1 MKVVVLGGG
10 STGEHFVG
18 ALRRFDDE
26 AQITIVESRLVGG
39 ECSYFACM
47 PTKTMLRATELG
59 SSLDRAPGLH
69 GERPEPDG
77 VWSWRDW
84 MTNDWDD
91 AGQLHY
97 LEEWRCRL
105 VRGEGRVARP
115 GVVEV
120 DGQELAYDRL
130 VLATGSRPAIPPIDG
145 LDSVDYWTNREATRT
160 HKVPQ
165 SLAVMGGG
173 PVGTELAQFFSR
185 MGSRVTVVER
195 GERLLGRFHPD
206 AGELLAE
213 LFREEGIGVR
223 IGVGI
228 ERAERWAGSVA
239 GEAGDARR
247 KTAAPPAPPGIRLH
261 LSDGSTLE
269 TERLLIATGRRPNVE
284 RLGLDELGVKIS
296 GRGVEVDE
304 RLRAADDVWAIG
316 DVTGIAQFTHV
327 GKYQA
332 RVAAADMTRRRAK
345 ADYRA
350 IPAGIFTDPEVAAVG
365 RSDGED
371 LVSTRI
377 ELGKLP
383 RLSTY
388 EKPARDGFVRVFADP
403 RQGVLVGA
411 VCVGPQ
417 AAEWLGQFTLAIR
430 AAVPIETLLD
440 TIQPYP
446 TFSEGVF
453 YALQELQGQLS

>member
-1 MKVVVLGGG
+1 VKVVVLGGG

-18 ALRRFDDE
+18 ALRRYDDGAE
-26 AQITIVESRLVGG
+26 ITLVESRLVGG

-47 PTKTMLRATELG
+47 PTKTMLRTTELG
-59 SSLDRAPGLH
+59 ASLERAPGLH
-69 GERPEPDG
+69 GQRPEPDG

-84 MTNDWDD
+84 MTSDWDD

-97 LEEWRCRL
+97 LRDWNCRL

-120 DGQELAYDRL
+120 DGQELEYDRL
-130 VLATGSRPAIPPIDG
+130 VLATGSRPAIPPIEG
-145 LDSVDYWTNREATRT
+145 LDSIEYWTNREATRT

-173 PVGTELAQFFSR
+173 PVGAELAQFFSR
-185 MGSRVTVVER
+185 MGSQVTLVER
-195 GERLLGRFHPD
+195 GEHLLGRVHPD
-206 AGELLAE
+206 AGDLLAE
-213 LFREEGIGVR
+213 LFREEGIDVR

-228 ERAERWAGSVA
+228 ERAE
-239 GEAGDARR
+239 
-247 KTAAPPAPPGIRLH
+247 PGIRLR

-269 TERLLIATGRRPNVE
+269 AERLLIATGRRPNVE
-284 RLGLDELGVKIS
+284 RLGLDELGVKVS
-296 GRGVEVDE
+296 PRGVEVDE

-316 DVTGIAQFTHV
+316 DVTGVAQFTHV

-332 RVAAADMTRRRAK
+332 RVAAADMARRRAK

-350 IPAGIFTDPEVAAVG
+350 IPAGIFTDPEVATVG
-365 RSDGED
+365 RTDGDD
-371 LVSTRI
+371 LVGARV
-377 ELGKLP
+377 ELGSLP
-383 RLSTY
+383 RLTTY
-388 EKPARDGFVRVFADP
+388 ERPKRDGFVRVFADP

-430 AAVPIETLLD
+430 AAVPVETLLD

-453 YALQELQGQLS
+453 YALQELQGALS

>member
-1 MKVVVLGGG
+1 VKVVVLGGG

-26 AQITIVESRLVGG
+26 AEITLVESRLVGG

-59 SSLDRAPGLH
+59 ASLDRAPGLQ

-84 MTNDWDD
+84 ITSDWDD

-97 LEEWRCRL
+97 LQDWNCRL
-105 VRGEGRVARP
+105 VRGEGRVVRP

-120 DGQELAYDRL
+120 DEQELQYDRL
-130 VLATGSRPAIPPIDG
+130 VLATGSRPAIPPVEG
-145 LDSVDYWTNREATRT
+145 LDTVEYWTNREATRT
-160 HKVPQ
+160 HKVPR
-165 SLAVMGGG
+165 SLVVMGGG
-173 PVGTELAQFFSR
+173 PVGAELAQFFSR
-185 MGSRVTVVER
+185 MGSQVTIIER
-195 GERLLGRFHPD
+195 GDHLLGRVHSD
-206 AGELLAE
+206 AGALLAE
-213 LFREEGIGVR
+213 LFGEEDIAVRVGVGVEKVEPGVR
-223 IGVGI
+223 L
-228 ERAERWAGSVA
+228 
-239 GEAGDARR
+239 
-247 KTAAPPAPPGIRLH
+247 T

-269 TERLLIATGRRPNVE
+269 AERLLVATGRRPNVE
-284 RLGLDELGVKIS
+284 RLGLDELGVEIS

-304 RLRAADDVWAIG
+304 RLRAAENVWAIG

-332 RVAAADMTRRRAK
+332 RVAAADMAKRRAK

-350 IPAGIFTDPEVAAVG
+350 IPAGVFTDPEVGTVG
-365 RSDGED
+365 RTDGD
-371 LVSTRI
+371 GLVSARVP
-377 ELGKLP
+377 LSALP
-383 RLSTY
+383 RLVTY
-388 EKPARDGFVRVFADP
+388 ERPKREGFVRVFADP
-403 RQGVLVGA
+403 RQRVLVGA

-430 AAVPIETLLD
+430 AEVPVETLLD

-453 YALQELQGQLS
+453 YALQELAGALAA

>member
-1 MKVVVLGGG
+1 VKVVVLGGG

-26 AQITIVESRLVGG
+26 AQITLVESRLVGG

-47 PTKTMLRATELG
+47 PTKTMLRTTELG
-59 SSLDRAPGLH
+59 ASLDRAPGLH
-69 GERPEPDG
+69 GQRPEPAG

-84 MTNDWDD
+84 MTSDWDD
-91 AGQLHY
+91 SGQLHY
-97 LEEWRCRL
+97 LEDWNCRL
-105 VRGEGRVARP
+105 VRGEGLVARP

-120 DGQELAYDRL
+120 DGQELPYDRL

-145 LDSVDYWTNREATRT
+145 LDSVEYWTNREATRT
-160 HKVPQ
+160 HRIPR

-173 PVGTELAQFFSR
+173 PVGAELAQFFSR
-185 MGSRVTVVER
+185 MGSQVTLVER
-195 GERLLGRFHPD
+195 GEKLLGRVHSD
-206 AGELLAE
+206 AGELLEE
-213 LFREEGIGVR
+213 LFREEGIDVR
-223 IGVGI
+223 VGVGI
-228 ERAERWAGSVA
+228 ERAE
-239 GEAGDARR
+239 
-247 KTAAPPAPPGIRLH
+247 PGVLLH

-284 RLGLDELGVKIS
+284 RLGLDHLGLQIS
-296 GRGVEVDE
+296 GRGIEVDE
-304 RLRAADDVWAIG
+304 RLRAAEHVWAIG
-316 DVTGIAQFTHV
+316 DVTGVAQFTHV

-332 RVAAADMTRRRAK
+332 RVAAADMANRRAK

-350 IPAGIFTDPEVAAVG
+350 IPAGIFTDPEVATVG
-365 RSDGED
+365 RTDGDD
-371 LVSTRI
+371 LVSARI
-377 ELGKLP
+377 ELGSLP
-383 RLSTY
+383 RLTTY
-388 EKPARDGFVRVFADP
+388 EKPKRDGFVRVFADP
-403 RQGVLVGA
+403 RQRVLVGA

-430 AAVPIETLLD
+430 AAVPVETIVD

-453 YALQELQGQLS
+453 FALQELQGRLS

>member
-1 MKVVVLGGG
+1 VKVVVLGGG

-26 AQITIVESRLVGG
+26 AQITLVESRLVGG

-47 PTKTMLRATELG
+47 PTKTMLRTTELG
-59 SSLDRAPGLH
+59 ASLERAPGLH
-69 GERPEPDG
+69 GERPDPEG

-84 MTNDWDD
+84 MTSDWDD
-91 AGQLHY
+91 YGQLHY
-97 LEEWRCRL
+97 LDEWNCRL
-105 VRGEGRVARP
+105 VRGEARVARP

-120 DGQELAYDRL
+120 DGQELTYDRL

-145 LDSVDYWTNREATRT
+145 LDSVEYWTNREATRT

-165 SLAVMGGG
+165 SLVVMGGG
-173 PVGTELAQFFSR
+173 PVGAELAQFFSR
-185 MGSRVTVVER
+185 MGSQVTIVER
-195 GERLLGRFHPD
+195 GDHLLGRVHPD

-213 LFREEGIGVR
+213 LFREEGIDVR
-223 IGVGI
+223 VGVGI
-228 ERAERWAGSVA
+228 ERAE
-239 GEAGDARR
+239 
-247 KTAAPPAPPGIRLH
+247 PNIRLH
-261 LSDGSTLE
+261 LSDGSALE

-284 RLGLDELGVKIS
+284 RLGLDELGLEIS
-296 GRGVEVDE
+296 GRGIEVDE
-304 RLRAADDVWAIG
+304 RLRAAENVWAIG
-316 DVTGIAQFTHV
+316 DVTGVAQFTHV

-332 RVAAADMTRRRAK
+332 RIAAADMGNRHAK

-350 IPAGIFTDPEVAAVG
+350 IPAGIFTDPEVATVG
-365 RSDGED
+365 RTDGD
-371 LVSTRI
+371 GLVSVRVP
-377 ELGKLP
+377 LRSLP

-388 EKPARDGFVRVFADP
+388 ERPKRDGFVRVLADP
-403 RQGVLVGA
+403 RRRVLVGA

-430 AAVPIETLLD
+430 AEVPVDTLLD

-453 YALQELQGQLS
+453 YALQELQGELS

>member
-1 MKVVVLGGG
+1 VKVVVLGGG

-18 ALRRFDDE
+18 ALRRFDGD
-26 AQITIVESRLVGG
+26 AQITLVESRLVGG

-47 PTKTMLRATELG
+47 PTKTMLRTTELAA
-59 SSLDRAPGLH
+59 SLERAPGLQ
-69 GERPEPDG
+69 GERPDPDG

-84 MTNDWDD
+84 MTSDWDD

-97 LEEWRCRL
+97 LEEWNCRL
-105 VRGEGRVARP
+105 VRGEGRVVRP

-120 DGQELAYDRL
+120 DGQELTYDRL

-145 LDSVDYWTNREATRT
+145 LDSVEYWTNREATRT
-160 HKVPQ
+160 HRVPR
-165 SLAVMGGG
+165 SLVVMGGG
-173 PVGTELAQFFSR
+173 PVGVELAQFFSR
-185 MGSRVTVVER
+185 MGSQVTIVER
-195 GERLLGRFHPD
+195 GDHLLGRVHPD

-213 LFREEGIGVR
+213 LFEEEGIDVR
-223 IGVGI
+223 VGVGI
-228 ERAERWAGSVA
+228 EQAE
-239 GEAGDARR
+239 
-247 KTAAPPAPPGIRLH
+247 PGIRLR

-269 TERLLIATGRRPNVE
+269 AERLLTAVGRRPNVE
-284 RLGLDELGVKIS
+284 RLGLEDLGIKTS
-296 GRGVEVDE
+296 PRGIEVDE

-316 DVTGIAQFTHV
+316 DVTGVAQFTHV

-332 RVAAADMTRRRAK
+332 RVAAADMANRRAK

-350 IPAGIFTDPEVAAVG
+350 IPAGIFTDPEVATVG
-365 RSDGED
+365 RTDGD
-371 LVSTRI
+371 GLVSARVP
-377 ELGKLP
+377 LGSLP
-383 RLSTY
+383 RLATY
-388 EKPARDGFVRVFADP
+388 ERPKRDGFVRVFADP
-403 RQGVLVGA
+403 RQRVLVGA

-430 AAVPIETLLD
+430 AEIKVETLLD

-453 YALQELQGQLS
+453 YALQELQGSLS

>member
-1 MKVVVLGGG
+1 MHVLVLGGG
-10 STGEHFVG
+10 STGEAFVA
-18 ALRRFDDE
+18 ALRRLDDTCE
-26 AQITIVESRLVGG
+26 ITLVERRYVGG

-59 SSLDRAPGLH
+59 ASLERAPGLH
-69 GERPEPDG
+69 GERPEPEG

-84 MTNDWDD
+84 MTSDWDD
-91 AGQLHY
+91 SGQLRY
-97 LEEWRCRL
+97 LQDWNCRL

-120 DGQELAYDRL
+120 DGQELEYDRL

-145 LDSVDYWTNREATRT
+145 LDSIDYWTNREATRT

-165 SLAVMGGG
+165 SLVVMGGG
-173 PVGTELAQFFSR
+173 PVGCELAQFFSR
-185 MGSRVTVVER
+185 MGSQVTVVER
-195 GERLLGRFHPD
+195 GEHLLGRVHPD
-206 AGELLAE
+206 AGELLAD
-213 LFREEGIGVR
+213 LFGEEGIDVR
-223 IGVGI
+223 LGVGI
-228 ERAERWAGSVA
+228 ERAES
-239 GEAGDARR
+239 
-247 KTAAPPAPPGIRLH
+247 GILLH
-261 LSDGSTLE
+261 LSGGSTLE

-284 RLGLDELGVKIS
+284 RLGLDELGVRTS
-296 GRGVEVDE
+296 ARGIEVDE

-316 DVTGIAQFTHV
+316 DVTGVAQFTHV

-332 RVAAADMTRRRAK
+332 RIAAADMANRRAK

-350 IPAGIFTDPEVAAVG
+350 IPAGIFTDPEVATVG
-365 RSDGED
+365 RTDGD
-371 LVSTRI
+371 GLVSVRI
-377 ELGKLP
+377 PLGSLP
-383 RLSTY
+383 RLATY
-388 EKPARDGFVRVFADP
+388 ERPKRDGFVRVFADP
-403 RQGVLVGA
+403 RQGVLAGA

-430 AAVPIETLLD
+430 AAVPVETIVD